1 MFLKKNISRTAL
13 RNKNVKLQSDFLC
26 LNFRKI

>member
-1 MFLKKNISRTAL
+1 MFLKKNISRIAL
-13 RNKNVKLQSDFLC
+13 NDKNVKSQSDFLC